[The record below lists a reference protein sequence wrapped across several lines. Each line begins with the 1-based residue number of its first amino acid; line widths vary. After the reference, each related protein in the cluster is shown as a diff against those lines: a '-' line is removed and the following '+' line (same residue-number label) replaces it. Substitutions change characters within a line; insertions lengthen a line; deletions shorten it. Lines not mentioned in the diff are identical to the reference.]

1 MTQGIN
7 AVNKRVDTPPSV
19 LAVRVRIT
27 CRSLIPAT
35 LPGQCLLLPTR
46 LPGAESLLVF
56 FCFFFFLSQ
65 AVIPVVVAAIIFVVC
80 FCSCVRRS
88 VSFSSF
94 LLLLFFIV
102 VYYVCLFVC
111 PSVVLCL
118 CSSMFVCL
126 PSTLRSVS
134 TAWATGARVGTHSPR
149 SGHRGYAL

>member
-19 LAVRVRIT
+19 LAVRMRIT

-46 LPGAESLLVF
+46 LPGAKSLLD
-56 FCFFFFLSQ
+56 FFFSQ
-65 AVIPVVVAAIIFVVC
+65 AVIPVVGAAIIFVVC

-88 VSFSSF
+88 VSFFSVLIIIFF
-94 LLLLFFIV
+94 LLLSSM
-102 VYYVCLFVC
+102 FVC

-118 CSSMFVCL
+118 CSSMFVRL
-126 PSTLRSVS
+126 PSTLWSVS